1 MAGPSGRV
9 RIPRVICIYVRKLPY
24 IRRKLILPL
33 YYDTN
38 ICHWQNHDYK
48 HLPSAESR
56 AKTALQ
62 GDLNFARPMVQQN
75 GADSKKVWLPLKQR
89 KRERESE
96 REIDRC
102 VYIYICIPQELKK
115 H

>member
-1 MAGPSGRV
+1 MAGPFGQV
-9 RIPRVICIYVRKLPY
+9 RIVRVMPIYVRKLPY
-24 IRRKLILPL
+24 IRSKLVLPL

-62 GDLNFARPMVQQN
+62 GDLNFARPRLQQN
-75 GADSKKVWLPLKQR
+75 AADSKNVWLPLKE
-89 KRERESE
+89 RERVRETERETETARE
-96 REIDRC
+96 REIDR
-102 VYIYICIPQELKK
+102 YT
-115 H
+115 